1 MAQQDE
7 FHLFPLL
14 PAELRLQIWRFSLP
28 PRVVVLAQSSPY
40 SPTSFTSPT
49 PPPTL
54 LSVCHESRQESL
66 RSLVLLPQV
75 NTYFHPGTDILYYP
89 RPVSPLGYFSPSPPA
104 ICLDLITKVAVDY
117 VSAEIRREWEVYNK
131 YSFLK
136 SFPNLE
142 EGYLVINTQESSNDD
157 RLGEGDKREI
167 ELIDPRGDRG
177 EIIGIME
184 RVRESFCYELPAPS
198 PVEDDGG
205 QGGKVEQEEKVEEE
219 KEKWV
224 DGRIEYNGLELV
236 PKAMVWGGCCGGVVG
251 VCG

>member
-1 MAQQDE
+1 MAPDE
-7 FHLFPLL
+7 FHLFPFL
-14 PAELRLQIWRFSLP
+14 PAELRLQIWRLALS
-28 PRVVVLAQSSPY
+28 PRVVVLTQ
-40 SPTSFTSPT
+40 SFTSPT

-66 RSLVLLPQV
+66 RSLVLLPLI

-89 RPVSPLGYFSPSPPA
+89 RPVSPLGYSTPSPPA
-104 ICLDLITKVAVDY
+104 DICLELITKVAVDY
-117 VSAEIRREWEVYNK
+117 VSSEIRREWEVYNK

-142 EGYLVINTQESSNDD
+142 EGYLVINAQESSSSSSSGNGD
-157 RLGEGDKREI
+157 RGNRAI
-167 ELIDPRGDRG
+167 ELIDPRGDKE
-177 EIIGIME
+177 EIMGIME

-198 PVEDDGG
+198 PVEEDGEG
-205 QGGKVEQEEKVEEE
+205 EKVEREEAEEEE

-236 PKAMVWGGCCGGVVG
+236 PKAMVWGGCAGGVVG